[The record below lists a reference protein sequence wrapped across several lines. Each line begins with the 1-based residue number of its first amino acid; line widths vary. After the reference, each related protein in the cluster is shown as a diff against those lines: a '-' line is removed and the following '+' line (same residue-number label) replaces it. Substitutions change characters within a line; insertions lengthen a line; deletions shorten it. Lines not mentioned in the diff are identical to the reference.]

1 MTDLEPLAEAVTEFA
16 SRAAEKLRKQGS
28 VAGQVLVFAH
38 TSPFRPGPRFAR
50 SRVVPLRRP
59 TADTGLL
66 VAAAL
71 AGLQC
76 IYEPGF
82 AIAKAGVMLLDLQP
96 CEFEQSE
103 LALEDDPIEDRSRLM
118 FALDALNQRYGK
130 GTVHCGSAGT
140 ARQVKSWGMKQ
151 ERRTPQYT
159 TRWEDVP
166 IARA

>member
-1 MTDLEPLAEAVTEFA
+1 MLAA
-16 SRAAEKLRKQGS
+16 SAKTTLRS
-28 VAGQVLVFAH
+28 
-38 TSPFRPGPRFAR
+38 
-50 SRVVPLRRP
+50 
-59 TADTGLL
+59 
-66 VAAAL
+66 
-71 AGLQC
+71 

-82 AIAKAGVMLLDLQP
+82 AIAKAGVMLLDLQS
-96 CEFEQSE
+96 CEFEQCE
-103 LALEDDPIEDRSRLM
+103 LALADDPSEDRSRLM